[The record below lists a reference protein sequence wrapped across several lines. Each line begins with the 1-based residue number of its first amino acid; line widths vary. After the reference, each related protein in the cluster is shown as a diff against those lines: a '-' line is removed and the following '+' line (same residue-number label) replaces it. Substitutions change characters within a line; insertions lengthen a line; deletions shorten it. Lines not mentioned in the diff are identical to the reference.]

1 MAREMNNEEK
11 AALLI
16 LSLEEDLAARVLK
29 NFKPYEIERI
39 TRNMSRISS
48 ISSDEI
54 NEVAKE
60 FCDLA
65 KEKGGIMAVT
75 NEQARN
81 IVVKALGEDKAQG
94 ILTSIERSGFS
105 GGENPVLQKL
115 RDVDPQI
122 LTDFTKTEHPQTI
135 ALILSHIKPDQAAAV
150 MESFT
155 AEMQCDIA
163 KRMATLK
170 SVPHEFIE
178 EIANTL
184 EKEITVGS
192 VTGEQTSGPA
202 MMAEI
207 LNRMNNNSEAMIL
220 SALDEAF
227 PGIAADIRKQMF
239 TFEDVLVLDDR
250 SIQEILRDVSS
261 EDLAKA
267 LKIVDEE
274 SRQKI
279 YRNMSKR
286 GAEMLKEE
294 LDLMPPTRLS
304 DVEKSQRTI
313 IDITRKLEAEG
324 RLVLN
329 KGEGGDQ
336 LV

>member
-1 MAREMNNEEK
+1 MTNEEK

-16 LSLEEDLAARVLK
+16 LSLDEDLAARVMK
-29 NFKPYEIERI
+29 NFKPYEIERL
-39 TRNMSRISS
+39 TRSMSRISS
-48 ISSDEI
+48 ISSEEI
-54 NEVAKE
+54 NDVAKE

-65 KEKGGIMAVT
+65 KDKGGIMAVT
-75 NEQARN
+75 NEQAKN
-81 IVVKALGEDKAQG
+81 IVVKALGEDKAAG
-94 ILTSIERSGFS
+94 ILTAIERTGFS
-105 GGENPVLQKL
+105 SGDNPVLQKL

-155 AEMQCDIA
+155 AELQCDIA

-192 VTGEQTSGPA
+192 VAGEQASGPA

-207 LNRMNNNSEAMIL
+207 LNRMNNQSEAMIL

-239 TFEDVLVLDDR
+239 TFEDVLTLDDR
-250 SIQEILRDVSS
+250 SIQEILREVAS

>member
-29 NFKPYEIERI
+29 NLKPYEIERL
-39 TRNMSRISS
+39 TRSMSRISS

-54 NEVAKE
+54 NDVARE

-65 KEKGGIMAVT
+65 KDKGGIMAVT

-94 ILTSIERSGFS
+94 ILSSIERGGYV

-155 AEMQCDIA
+155 AELQCDIA

-170 SVPHEFIE
+170 SVPVEFIE

-192 VTGEQTSGPA
+192 VAGEQTSGPS

-207 LNRMNNNSEAMIL
+207 LNRMNNQSEAMIL
-220 SALDEAF
+220 AALDEAF
-227 PGIAADIRKQMF
+227 PGIAAEIRKQMF

-250 SIQEILRDVSS
+250 SIQEILREISS

-304 DVEKSQRTI
+304 DVEKSQRAI
-313 IDITRKLEAEG
+313 IDVTKKLEAEG

>member
-1 MAREMNNEEK
+1 MAREMSNEEK

-29 NFKPYEIERI
+29 NFKPYEIERL

-48 ISSDEI
+48 ISSNDV

-75 NEQARN
+75 DEQAKN
-81 IVVKALGEDKAQG
+81 IVIKALGEDKAQG
-94 ILTSIERSGFS
+94 ILTSIDRSGFA

-150 MESFT
+150 MESFP
-155 AEMQCDIA
+155 AELQCDIA

-192 VTGEQTSGPA
+192 VSGEQTSGPA

-207 LNRMNNNSEAMIL
+207 LNRMNNQSEALIL
-220 SALDEAF
+220 AALDEAF
-227 PGIAADIRKQMF
+227 PGIAAEIRKQMF
-239 TFEDVLVLDDR
+239 TFEDVLALDDR
-250 SIQEILRDVSS
+250 SIQEILREVSS

-274 SRQKI
+274 LRQKI

-324 RLVLN
+324 RLVIN
-329 KGEGGDQ
+329 RGEGGDQ